1 MFAHAT
7 FGFLCVWQLCKR
19 GQTILTFP
27 SLCKHSW
34 VDEWFHLS
42 TLMKTCHC
50 FHSFHLTLSYYSY
63 LLLFIFILCQ
73 EYPVLLILLFAYCA
87 SAHLLEYPGCALVL
101 WTIMLISMRL
111 HILIARWQRRSW
123 FPGLLLQSF
132 PLNFEESQIVTL
144 HHFCS
149 EVLLLFLQICTV
161 LSGVNPWQWV
171 F

>member
-1 MFAHAT
+1 MFSHAT
-7 FGFLCVWQLCKR
+7 FGFLCVWQLCKI

-27 SLCKHSW
+27 SLCKHRW

-42 TLMKTCHC
+42 ILMKTCHC
-50 FHSFHLTLSYYSY
+50 FHSFHLTVSYYY
-63 LLLFIFILCQ
+63 IKLGTLLGVPSTPHFA
-73 EYPVLLILLFAYCA
+73 VMLLPAYCA

-101 WTIMLISMRL
+101 WSIMLISMRL
-111 HILIARWQRRSW
+111 HILIARWQQRSW
-123 FPGLLLQSF
+123 FPGLLLHSF

-149 EVLLLFLQICTV
+149 EVLLLFRQICTV